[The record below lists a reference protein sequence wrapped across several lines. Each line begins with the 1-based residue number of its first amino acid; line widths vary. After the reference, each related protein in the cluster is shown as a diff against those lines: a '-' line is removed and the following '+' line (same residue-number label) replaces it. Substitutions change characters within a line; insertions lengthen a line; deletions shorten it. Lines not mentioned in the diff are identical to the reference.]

1 MFAKYIFLCTFVKQ
15 TNQVEMENIGKQ
27 TVLVTRD
34 KIKETESFKSLS
46 TIRQEM
52 TLNRVNV
59 NYINNGINILK
70 NIGLE
75 QWKSTTSYSNTNQ
88 EIIIEIFNN
97 LQDA

>member
-1 MFAKYIFLCTFVKQ
+1 MANK
-15 TNQVEMENIGKQ
+15 NQIN
-27 TVLVTRD
+27 VTRD
-34 KIKETESFKSLS
+34 TIKTTEVFNGLS
-46 TIRQEM
+46 KIRQEM

-75 QWKSTTSYSNTNQ
+75 QWEKTTSYSNTNQ
-88 EIIIEIFNN
+88 QIIKEIFNN